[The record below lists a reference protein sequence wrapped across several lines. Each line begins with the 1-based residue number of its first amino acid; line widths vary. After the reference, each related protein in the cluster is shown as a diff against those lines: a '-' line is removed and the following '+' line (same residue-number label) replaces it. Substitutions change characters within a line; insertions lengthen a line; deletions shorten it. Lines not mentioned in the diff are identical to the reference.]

1 MVTYK
6 TLTAQAEAER
16 LEEAYFKLKV
26 KLEEVSSLPWDQRNE
41 WSEIFL
47 KRKLQECQAL
57 LILTEVSKW

>member
-6 TLTAQAEAER
+6 KLTAQAEAQR

-41 WSEIFL
+41 WAETFL
-47 KRKLQECQAL
+47 KRKLMECQAML
-57 LILTEVSKW
+57 VLTTEATW